1 MKNILLIISISIISC
16 VLISIISYN
25 VSLSAVSK
33 ISEEVNF
40 TVYSGDTLNKVI
52 KTLAE
57 DGLIKSELAAKI
69 YIKLNNDLVLQ
80 AGDYFLNKNMST
92 KEILNSFDDG
102 ILSGDYI
109 SITFTEGKRLIDY
122 VSLASTSIGFDYDEA
137 LDLVNSTKYLENL
150 IDSGKYWFLTEEI
163 LNENIY
169 YALEGYL
176 FPDTY
181 NFYLTAKIEDVF
193 TTMLDTMLLKLDPL
207 KADVENST
215 MTIHQ
220 MLTLA
225 SIVEN
230 EAKLD
235 DDRAMVS
242 GVFINR
248 INDSWSLGSDV
259 TTYYGVQKVFGDW
272 LTYDE
277 YRDCSNQYNTRCTSY
292 IGLSVGPINSPSI
305 SAISAAINPSEHNY
319 YYFVADCSGKS
330 YFNYN
335 ETGHQTTITELKESN
350 NWCDV

>member
-1 MKNILLIISISIISC
+1 MKNILLIVIGAIITC
-16 VLISIISYN
+16 ILVCIVSYN
-25 VSLSAVSK
+25 VSLSSVSNK
-33 ISEEVNF
+33 SQEVEF
-40 TVYSGDTLNKVI
+40 SVYNGDTLNAVI
-52 KTLAE
+52 KNLVSE
-57 DGLIKSELAAKI
+57 GIIKSELAAKI
-69 YIKLNNDLVLQ
+69 YVKLNNDLILQ
-80 AGDYFLNKNMST
+80 AGDYVLNKNMST
-92 KEILNSFDDG
+92 QEILKSFEDG
-102 ILSGDYI
+102 VLMGDYI

-122 VSLASTSIGFDYDEA
+122 VELASSKLGFDYDDA
-137 LDLVNSTKYLENL
+137 IALVNSVDYIKGL
-150 IDSGKYWFLTEEI
+150 IESEKYWFLTNEI

-181 NFYLTAKIEDVF
+181 NFYLNATIEDVF
-193 TTMLDTMLLKLDPL
+193 TTMLDTMLLKLEPL
-207 KADVENST
+207 KSDVANST

-230 EAKLD
+230 EARVD

-248 INDSWSLGSDV
+248 INDGWSLGSDV

-305 SAISAAINPSEHNY
+305 SAITAAINPSSHNY

-335 ETGHQTTITELKESN
+335 ETGHQNTITELKNNN